1 MDTYQAIQTRK
12 KMTVDCRNCFAL
24 CCTALNIVASSDFAI
39 NKPAGIH
46 CQNLNSDFRC
56 QIHSTLREKG
66 FKGCTVYDCLGAG
79 QHVSQYT
86 FNGKS
91 WREYPEIATKMYQV
105 FPIVEQLIEMKA
117 FILEA
122 FSYRLSPMLYEQLV
136 NQLNTIETLV
146 NENAEVLLNIDT
158 YEYQVPISELLSK
171 ASNEIQRYLSKDVFH
186 IPKGKNMSRKD
197 FIGKNFA
204 NQDFRTYDL
213 RGTYFIAANLQ
224 NADLRGANLIGV
236 DLRDAN
242 LNGANLSSSLFLTQM
257 QVNSAKGNSKTILPA
272 HIQQPPYWNI

>member
-1 MDTYQAIQTRK
+1 MDKYQAIQTRN
-12 KMTVDCRNCFAL
+12 KMTMDCENCFAL
-24 CCTALNIVASSDFAI
+24 CCTALDIVASSDFAI

-46 CQNLNSDFRC
+46 CRNLQADFRC

-86 FNGKS
+86 FKGKS
-91 WREYPEIATKMYQV
+91 WREYPEISSEMYQI
-105 FPIVEQLIEMKA
+105 FPKMEQLIEMKA
-117 FILEA
+117 FLLEA
-122 FSYRLSPMLYEQLV
+122 LSYQLSPKLYKQLL
-136 NQLNTIETLV
+136 NQLDTIETIV
-146 NENAEVLLNIDT
+146 NETAEELSSIDI
-158 YEYQVPISELLSK
+158 YEYQVPIIELLSK
-171 ASNEIQRYLSKDVFH
+171 ASNEIQRDLSKNVFH

-204 NQDFRTYDL
+204 NQDFRTYDF

-224 NADLRGANLIGV
+224 NADFRGANLIGV
-236 DLRDAN
+236 DFRDAN

-257 QVNSAKGNSKTILPA
+257 QVNSAKGNSNTILPA
-272 HIQQPPYWNI
+272 HIK